1 MGRPRRGSCV
11 VDSIK
16 LVSQLTETAARPNER
31 ARAGAV
37 GSGGMKKC
45 GSVHVSAD

>member
-1 MGRPRRGSCV
+1 MGQPGRGSCV

-16 LVSQLTETAARPNER
+16 LVSQLTETVRPNER
-31 ARAGAV
+31 QGR
-37 GSGGMKKC
+37 GMKKC